1 MEYNEK
7 SAIEYIKSAIN
18 KPIADDDILDI
29 IDIIWDFYED
39 NGLLEISFD
48 IPIEENENDIQVK
61 LINHVKDIIKNDC
74 NTKIDLNTV
83 EQIILA
89 ELAYENTLDEF

>member
-7 SAIEYIKSAIN
+7 SAVEYIKSEIN
-18 KPIADDDILDI
+18 APIADDDILDI

>member
-7 SAIEYIKSAIN
+7 SAVEYIKSEIN
-18 KPIADDDILDI
+18 APIADDDILDI

-61 LINHVKDIIKNDC
+61 LINHVNDIIKNDC